1 MWQGD
6 VLKAFLLR
14 HRVDILSVTLGTSCP
29 IRICHPGPG
38 TQAASSMPSSD
49 RALNSPSALFPLG
62 LVWLLGLVVGLPL
75 CLGLVSYLCVWLSI
89 WDRYQQRH
97 PFDL

>member
-14 HRVDILSVTLGTSCP
+14 HRFDILSITLGTSCP

-49 RALNSPSALFPLG
+49 RALNSPSALFPPRSCLVAWVGCRSSSLSWVGFLSVCVAVHLG
-62 LVWLLGLVVGLPL
+62 PLPTKTP
-75 CLGLVSYLCVWLSI
+75 I
-89 WDRYQQRH
+89 
-97 PFDL
+97 